1 MICPRY
7 SAINH
12 LQKVPWRIN
21 TKVLEVLQ
29 EVHRLDN
36 GLAGLPRME
45 EIPLPPPVWES
56 DEEFEYL
63 KETQPEVIRNWKA
76 QAKEVYER
84 RIQERSK
91 LMALVHKLWVAD
103 KFKEDEAIYYVWSLD
118 WRGSYI
124 RFNLT

>member
-1 MICPRY
+1 MNNTKTLKLKLVKTYNEEALEALAEHDMPLVY

-45 EIPLPPPVWES
+45 EFL
-56 DEEFEYL
+56 FLLQYG
-63 KETQPEVIRNWKA
+63 N
-76 QAKEVYER
+76 
-84 RIQERSK
+84 
-91 LMALVHKLWVAD
+91 LMK
-103 KFKEDEAIYYVWSLD
+103 SL
-118 WRGSYI
+118 SI
-124 RFNLT
+124 